1 MNAINVTKSTYV
13 IHAFLLNLGLKHA
26 LIIVKF
32 LVLRCAIARLV
43 AASLINLLRHR
54 VLAARH

>member
-1 MNAINVTKSTYV
+1 MSNP
-13 IHAFLLNLGLKHA
+13 LGCGLKHA

-32 LVLRCAIARLV
+32 LVLRCAIAQLV

-54 VLAARH
+54 MLPARD